1 MISFTFKWK
10 REILGSNLLVCLS
23 VEVEKVTTE
32 TKFAYNFLCKMG
44 HFGVHTLGSSSP
56 LDEHGRT

>member
-1 MISFTFKWK
+1 MIPITFKWK

-44 HFGVHTLGSSSP
+44 HFGVHTRYIL
-56 LDEHGRT
+56 